1 MEQHDRSR
9 EFAHDAPTTDQLF
22 IRAWKARLPEL
33 RRRALRLCGGHADRA
48 EELIANTALKALLF
62 MRRSPA
68 SLSDPEQF
76 LFVVMRHVF
85 IDSVRRHGREGR
97 LFEHGDATEER
108 EGVEIDANE
117 EATAPRR
124 LETAQVLARVM
135 AVVSAMKREQ
145 QRLFDYR
152 FLQEM
157 PYPDIANRLRID
169 EAVARKRIQLLR
181 RRLRSAAGD
190 STAGDSA

>member
-1 MEQHDRSR
+1 MDRR
-9 EFAHDAPTTDQLF
+9 KCEEAVAQDAPTTADQVF

-62 MRRSPA
+62 MRRSPS

-97 LFEHGDATEER
+97 VFEHGEAAQER
-108 EGVEIDANE
+108 EGVEIDASE
-117 EATAPRR
+117 DASAPRR
-124 LETAQVLARVM
+124 LETAQVLARV
-135 AVVSAMKREQ
+135 ASVVAAMKREQ

-152 FLQEM
+152 FLQEL
-157 PYPDIANRLRID
+157 PYPDIAHLLRID

-181 RRLRSAAGD
+181 RRLRTAAGD
-190 STAGDSA
+190 GA